1 MSAPPLPAHQNAR
14 KQTVFD
20 DSSMD
25 EDEGYKFSLL
35 FNTIFCT
42 LPHLIQ
48 IYIIFMLISE
58 EADGDSSS
66 EEDQE
71 MVDLHNEQYTR
82 DDI

>member
-1 MSAPPLPAHQNAR
+1 
-14 KQTVFD
+14 
-20 DSSMD
+20 
-25 EDEGYKFSLL
+25 
-35 FNTIFCT
+35 
-42 LPHLIQ
+42 
-48 IYIIFMLISE
+48 MLISE